1 MRITDKGN
9 KTEAVVRSVKR
20 YEFRLVLRTE
30 DEFHWHSLEVLL
42 EDSNCLLSLLN
53 LLSVI
58 LEIWRP
64 SELYPFVLAGCIF
77 DDRKPIKSRGK
88 RYDQWMVRLGLRG

>member
-30 DEFHWHSLEVLL
+30 DEFSLAF
-42 EDSNCLLSLLN
+42 SGNAP
-53 LLSVI
+53 
-58 LEIWRP
+58 RR
-64 SELYPFVLAGCIF
+64 F
-77 DDRKPIKSRGK
+77 
-88 RYDQWMVRLGLRG
+88 